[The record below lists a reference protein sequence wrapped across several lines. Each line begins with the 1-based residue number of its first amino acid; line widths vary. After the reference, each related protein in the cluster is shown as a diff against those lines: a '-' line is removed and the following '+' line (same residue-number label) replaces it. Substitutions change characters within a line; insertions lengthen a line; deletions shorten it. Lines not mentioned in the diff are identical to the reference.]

1 MNYSSPFCPDD
12 ANIITKNG
20 KMKISKLYYK
30 MNPKRD
36 PYNKIIDIQNFFLSK
51 CVSNNKDN
59 KFEKKLQNPKSLK
72 ELKIINNCYNNI
84 NKNDKPIIINPED
97 LPYFNDDSSNIFQTA
112 LQIGNKTNYKNINIE
127 KYKTGIYQTNDN
139 SKFSTNF
146 IDSSLNDQSYKQRT
160 LNQSHPYVIKL
171 DKTYYKSPTVHRKI
185 YILNNKNKREIDK
198 NQQLF
203 RTNDISSVIFN
214 DSDMS
219 KYSEIIPLSRQN
231 YLNEQF
237 DFDNCKKNTLTYL
250 KQYQMKETQNK
261 AKIKPFSY

>member
-185 YILNNKNKREIDK
+185 YI
-198 NQQLF
+198 
-203 RTNDISSVIFN
+203 SSVIFN

-250 KQYQMKETQNK
+250 KQYQIKETQNRIK
-261 AKIKPFSY
+261 KKPFVY